1 MHQRVTIVLKWKYE
15 SNLYHWNWMALK
27 GTEWCYAAACPHTK
41 HGCTAFSPYTIYSYL
56 SGSYQGKFKPKSGG
70 CLERERKIERKW
82 LVTLSGLKREGD
94 QGGLLQAFLLF
105 LFQNHIPLK
114 EASVEHR
121 ISNWPCIC
129 LWRARWVLD
138 IRGIRFQFQ
147 FQVLL
152 CWERT

>member
-1 MHQRVTIVLKWKYE
+1 MRVIYTTE
-15 SNLYHWNWMALK
+15 
-27 GTEWCYAAACPHTK
+27 TEWPWKEQNDVSLQHAHIPNMGVLLSHPTQFIHT
-41 HGCTAFSPYTIYSYL
+41 
-56 SGSYQGKFKPKSGG
+56 
-70 CLERERKIERKW
+70 CLDPTKENSNPSLVAVWRERKIERKW